1 MRLLSERFLGA
12 LLACL
17 ALGAL
22 AAWVLLLRGGRWET
36 CRYPEEIRRAPTFAG
51 AYTAVPPEKKDG
63 VFEITERKTTDPASR
78 TPVHLVV
85 ARSDRPFSLFG
96 NWFLKIRPPIDAVE
110 MSSIALEVDGETVPV
125 QGVRTTSDGVT
136 HLAVALFVSDG
147 RPIDSAF
154 GPQLNKLGQ
163 QLIRGTLPLTMY
175 AADGWAPVGQE
186 DAIAKSLQAW
196 LADAWKHHRR
206 VCGP

>member
-1 MRLLSERFLGA
+1 MSPLSGRFLAA

-17 ALGAL
+17 ALGAV
-22 AAWVLLLRGGRWET
+22 ATWVLTLRAGRWET
-36 CRYPEEIRRAPTFAG
+36 CRYPEEIRRAPAVAG
-51 AYTAVPPEKKDG
+51 AYTSIPTEKKDG
-63 VFEITERKTTDPASR
+63 VFEITEQKITDPASR
-78 TPVHLVV
+78 TPIHLVV

-110 MSSIALEVDGETVPV
+110 MNSLTLQVDGEAVPL
-125 QGVRTTSDGVT
+125 QEVRTASEGVT
-136 HLAVALFVSDG
+136 HLAIALFVADG
-147 RPIDSAF
+147 RPVDSVLR
-154 GPQLNKLGQ
+154 PQLGRIGQ
-163 QLIRGTLPLTMY
+163 QLVRGTLPLTMY

-186 DAIAKSLQAW
+186 DAIARALQAW

>member
-1 MRLLSERFLGA
+1 MSLLSRRFLGA
-12 LLACL
+12 LVACL
-17 ALGAL
+17 ALGAV
-22 AAWVLLLRGGRWET
+22 AAWVLSVRTGRWET
-36 CRYPEEIRRAPTFAG
+36 CRYPEEVRRAPSVAG
-51 AYTAVPPEKKDG
+51 AYTSIPAGKKDG
-63 VFEITERKTTDPASR
+63 VFEITEQKITDPTSR
-78 TPVHLVV
+78 TPIHLVV

-110 MSSIALEVDGETVPV
+110 MNSLTLQVDGQAVPV
-125 QGVRTTSDGVT
+125 QEVRTASEGVT

-147 RPIDSAF
+147 RPIDSVL
-154 GPQLNKLGQ
+154 GSQLGRIGQ
-163 QLIRGTLPLTMY
+163 QLVRGTLPLTMY

-186 DAIAKSLQAW
+186 DPIAKALQAW